1 MGEMSILKGILVIML
16 FYSFGVTIFSYTLP
30 TATLDY
36 IKPFETKTTTS
47 LTDTV
52 NEVESSIDRQ
62 LNIPIIEIG
71 ALVFYSGNI
80 VIDLF
85 LNFIFAVP
93 EMLTI
98 LTHGI
103 ILIINL
109 PDYLVDT
116 IQTFAFSVFSI
127 FYILSVIQ
135 LLLGVRSGR
144 VVG

>member
-1 MGEMSILKGILVIML
+1 MGETNLLKGILVVML
-16 FYSFGVTIFSYTLP
+16 FYSFAVTTISNSLP
-30 TATLDY
+30 AESLDY
-36 IKPFETKTTTS
+36 IKPFQTKTTAS
-47 LTDTV
+47 LSDTV
-52 NEVESSIDRQ
+52 SEVESSIDRQ

-98 LTHGI
+98 LTHGL
-103 ILIINL
+103 ILVVNV
-109 PDYLVDT
+109 PAYLVDT

-127 FYILSVIQ
+127 FYILSVIS

>member
-1 MGEMSILKGILVIML
+1 MGEMSLLKGILVVML
-16 FYSFGVTIFSYTLP
+16 FYSVAVTIISQSLP
-30 TATLDY
+30 TESLDY
-36 IKPFETKTTTS
+36 VRPFQTKTTSS
-47 LTDTV
+47 LSDTV
-52 NEVESSIDRQ
+52 AEVESSVDRQ

-85 LNFIFAVP
+85 LNFIFAIP

-103 ILIINL
+103 VLIVNM
-109 PDYLVDT
+109 PNYLIDT
-116 IQTFAFSVFSI
+116 VQTFAFSVFSI
-127 FYILSVIQ
+127 FYILSVIS

-144 VVG
+144 IV

>member
-1 MGEMSILKGILVIML
+1 MAGMNLLKGILVVML
-16 FYSFGVTIFSYTLP
+16 FYSVSVTILSYSLP
-30 TATLDY
+30 TASLDY
-36 IKPFETKTTTS
+36 LEPFKTKTATS
-47 LTDTV
+47 LSDTV

-93 EMLTI
+93 EMLSV
-98 LTHGI
+98 LTNGLV
-103 ILIINL
+103 LIVNV
-109 PDYLVDT
+109 PDYLMDT

-144 VVG
+144 IV

>member
-1 MGEMSILKGILVIML
+1 MGEMSLLKGILVVML
-16 FYSFGVTIFSYTLP
+16 FYSFAVTIISNSLP
-30 TATLDY
+30 VESLDY
-36 IKPFETKTTTS
+36 IKPFQTKTTAS
-47 LTDTV
+47 LSNTV
-52 NEVESSIDRQ
+52 SEVESSIDRQ

-85 LNFIFAVP
+85 LNFIFAIP

-98 LTHGI
+98 LTHGL
-103 ILIINL
+103 ILIVNV
-109 PDYLVDT
+109 PAYLVDT

-127 FYILSVIQ
+127 FYILSVIS

>member
-1 MGEMSILKGILVIML
+1 MSGMNLLKGILVVML
-16 FYSFGVTIFSYTLP
+16 FYSFAVTILSYSLP
-30 TATLDY
+30 TETLDY
-36 IKPFETKTTTS
+36 LEPFKTKTATS
-47 LTDTV
+47 LSDTV
-52 NEVESSIDRQ
+52 AEVESSIDRQ
-62 LNIPIIEIG
+62 LNIPVIEIG

-98 LTHGI
+98 LTNGL
-103 ILIINL
+103 ILIVNF

-116 IQTFAFSVFSI
+116 VQTFAFSVFSI
-127 FYILSVIQ
+127 FYILAVIQ

-144 VVG
+144 IV